1 MHFIKAIT
9 GTLALAACAALAPG
23 ASAQTLQ
30 VLTAGS
36 SAQFGPFAV
45 AAYALAK
52 NGGATAFHYT
62 VKSGAC
68 PGSTCYAYLNDSRSI
83 TVNGTK
89 QTIAPEAATA
99 SGRS

>member
-1 MHFIKAIT
+1 MKSLKAMA
-9 GTLALAACAALAPG
+9 GALAILACAVSVPSS
-23 ASAQTLQ
+23 SAQTLK

-52 NGGATAFHYT
+52 AGGAEAFHYT

-68 PGSTCYAYLNDSRSI
+68 PGATCYASIADSR
-83 TVNGTK
+83 TVSGAA
-89 QTIAPEAATA
+89 IANEIEL
-99 SGRS
+99 R

>member
-1 MHFIKAIT
+1 MAASKGHRELLSETRPTSPKPTTTQGDAMKSLKALT
-9 GTLALAACAALAPG
+9 GMLALAASVAILPG

-45 AAYALAK
+45 AAYALATAGSTK
-52 NGGATAFHYT
+52 AFHYT

-68 PGSTCYAYLNDSRSI
+68 PGSSCYA
-83 TVNGTK
+83 
-89 QTIAPEAATA
+89 
-99 SGRS
+99 

>member
-1 MHFIKAIT
+1 MRFMKAIT
-9 GTLALAACAALAPG
+9 GTLALAACAALVPN

-30 VLTAGS
+30 VLTTGS

-68 PGSTCYAYLNDSRSI
+68 PTATAATCLASLADSR
-83 TVNGTK
+83 TVGSA
-89 QTIAPEAATA
+89 TIPNEP
-99 SGRS
+99 GNLW